1 MKKYMKALFS
11 FMLGAVCIIIGLTM
25 ENKDQTQNFIIYF
38 LYMVGIV
45 NIYIDIKDML
55 AFFKNSGK

>member
-45 NIYIDIKDML
+45 NIYIGIKDL
-55 AFFKNSGK
+55 IGVYKNTEQ

>member
-11 FMLGAVCIIIGLTM
+11 FLIGAVCIIIGLTM

-45 NIYIDIKDML
+45 NIYIGTKDFL
-55 AFFKNSGK
+55 AIFKNTGE